1 MTEDLRAPGFPDQ
14 VVVLKNSAMSL
25 ESGARLK
32 WQNKMFMSQADKLGQ
47 VTVVSDGRGMNE

>member
-1 MTEDLRAPGFPDQ
+1 
-14 VVVLKNSAMSL
+14 LKNSAMSL

-32 WQNKMFMSQADKLGQ
+32 WQNKMFVSQADKLGQ